1 MVEGF
6 SRPFPF
12 VFIPRC
18 HLRTIAN
25 KKNCTST
32 ITSVHGDGRSEI
44 SQARYA
50 IGASCIF
57 PGKRRVFHIL
67 VTGLQQLSIW
77 KINGYIGELSVVTL
91 VHSYYLPEKKCF
103 GFEHVSIPLATIYS
117 FLNHTVLVKFNRF
130 MIPLHKRFSVSPD

>member
-1 MVEGF
+1 M
-6 SRPFPF
+6 
-12 VFIPRC
+12 
-18 HLRTIAN
+18 
-25 KKNCTST
+25 
-32 ITSVHGDGRSEI
+32 HGDGRSEI

-103 GFEHVSIPLATIYS
+103 GFEHVSIPLATIFS